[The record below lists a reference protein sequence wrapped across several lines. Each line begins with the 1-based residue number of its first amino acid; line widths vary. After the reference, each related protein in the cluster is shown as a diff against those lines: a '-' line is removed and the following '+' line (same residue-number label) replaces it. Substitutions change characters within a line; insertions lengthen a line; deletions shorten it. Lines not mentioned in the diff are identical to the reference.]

1 MKIKPENKIQQE
13 CLIYLAQKYPDN
25 IIHSVPNEIPYP
37 LPAQITGKI
46 ISLLQSYGM
55 LKGAPDLIMHT
66 PNGGCICIEI
76 KTATGKQSP
85 AQEQFQKRIEKING
99 NYIVVKS
106 LEQLKTIL

>member
-25 IIHSVPNEIPYP
+25 IIHSVPNEIPYA
-37 LPAQITGKI
+37 LPAPIMGRI
-46 ISLLQSYGM
+46 ISLLQSFGM

-76 KTATGKQSP
+76 KKTTGKQSP
-85 AQEQFQKRIEKING
+85 EQIQFQKRIEKING
-99 NYIVVKS
+99 NYIVVHS
-106 LEQLKTIL
+106 LNELKQIL